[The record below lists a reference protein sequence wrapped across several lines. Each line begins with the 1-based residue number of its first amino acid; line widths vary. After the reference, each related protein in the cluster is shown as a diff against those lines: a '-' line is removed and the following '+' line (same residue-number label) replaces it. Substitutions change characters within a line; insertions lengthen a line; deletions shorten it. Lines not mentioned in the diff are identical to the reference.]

1 MRVNVSFS
9 YRIESVGNARIIL
22 IETPWVN
29 GAAWGQFAEEEELSR
44 SSNQAQEYAQAG
56 KRERDDTERGITVGK
71 LITFILTVEISE
83 QRSMVYSQLI
93 ISSFSD

>member
-1 MRVNVSFS
+1 MKVNVL
-9 YRIESVGNARIIL
+9 RIESVGNARIIL

-56 KRERDDTERGITVGK
+56 KRERRHRARHHRGKID
-71 LITFILTVEISE
+71 FH
-83 QRSMVYSQLI
+83 YSH
-93 ISSFSD
+93 DRN